1 MLLNIEKVSHS
12 HLVQCCD
19 SRRSLYNKG
28 LEQEEKMALLHLG
41 KNTKTTMPLLGGR
54 LDKFINQSFLFPK
67 HFHLSPC
74 TQERSVLFSTDNDS
88 TASLPVMWAC
98 SFYVFFFFL
107 FQDFKE
113 AHNKCGEMLQQAL
126 NVIIQGSKKLKYTGM
141 VCHTSGEG
149 ERVAS
154 ESKHR
159 QYEHSMW
166 FKREKY

>member
-19 SRRSLYNKG
+19 SCRSLYNKG
-28 LEQEEKMALLHLG
+28 LEQEEKMALLRLG

-74 TQERSVLFSTDNDS
+74 TQERGVSSAQTM
-88 TASLPVMWAC
+88 TAQRTSLSCGHVPLC
-98 SFYVFFFFL
+98 FL
-107 FQDFKE
+107 FILQDFKE
-113 AHNKCGEMLQQAL
+113 AHNKCGEMLRQAL
-126 NVIIQGSKKLKYTGM
+126 NVIIQGSKNRNAREWRVIHQEKVKQQLQIANTGSM
-141 VCHTSGEG
+141 SIL
-149 ERVAS
+149 
-154 ESKHR
+154 
-159 QYEHSMW
+159 MW